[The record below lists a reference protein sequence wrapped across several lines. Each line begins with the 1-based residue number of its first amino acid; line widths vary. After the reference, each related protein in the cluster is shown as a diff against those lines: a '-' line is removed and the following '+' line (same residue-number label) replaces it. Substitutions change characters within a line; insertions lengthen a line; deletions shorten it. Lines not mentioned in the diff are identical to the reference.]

1 MLSGYT
7 DGHPPAYHALVSIVK
22 RVLVGRPVQSDRLG
36 HTLLPKK
43 IALPVFASDALSS
56 VAYATE
62 EILIVLSAGGI
73 ALISAT
79 PWIALAVGLLMLV
92 VVASYRQN
100 VHAYP
105 SGGGD
110 YEVASTNLGP
120 RIGLTVASALMVDY
134 TLTVAVSVSAGVA
147 NLASAFPVL
156 YSRST
161 LIAVIV
167 VAAIAVMN
175 LRGVRESGTAFAIP
189 TYCFIAIVTLLIV
202 WGATRLGLG
211 QHLHAESA
219 SYRYK
224 SAKAFTGLALVFL
237 LLKAFSSGCTALTG
251 VEAISN
257 GVPAFRPP
265 KSKNAATTLAL
276 LGGVS
281 VAMFAG
287 ITTLA
292 IVSHVHTGLPAD
304 LTGVP
309 AGTTPQTVIAQVGSS
324 VFGGSSPFFYFLQ
337 LATALILVLAAN
349 TAFNGFPVLAS
360 ILSRDG
366 YLPRQLRNR
375 GDRLAFSNG
384 ILLLSGFAILLIV
397 IFQASPTRLI
407 QLYIIGVFVSFV
419 CSQTG
424 MIRHWNR
431 NLRGTTDPGV
441 RRRMVRSRAIN
452 TVGACVTAVVL
463 VIVLVGKFVS
473 GAWIVVIAMPV
484 IWLTMRGIFRH
495 YASVAI
501 ELEAPQGAP
510 VTLPATNRAI
520 VLVSKLHL
528 PTLRALAYARAA
540 SPSHL
545 EAITVDVDE
554 AETLRLKEEWERS
567 GMAIPLTVI
576 ASPYREITRP
586 VMGYVKRLRRES
598 PRDIVTVYIPEYVLG
613 HWWEQVLHNQTAL
626 RLKARLLQQRGVVVA
641 SVPYQLS
648 SATRKQAHGLEGSLG
663 PAVPRAP
670 EPARNGSADG
680 KPDTAAV
687 PGANGSQPPA
697 SAVKARVRNAVPAR
711 PDGSTS
717 PAPRL
722 RRLSAL
728 RRLTAGRDQLHAE
741 ELQEEI
747 CNVSAK
753 LIADVE
759 DREIAEVAGTLRTV
773 TLRPR
778 GPSLT
783 MEADLWDGSGCI
795 TLVWL
800 GRRDIPGISPG
811 RRIVVH
817 GRVARIK
824 GELTIY
830 NPVYELRSSGP
841 D

>member
-1 MLSGYT
+1 VAVVWGAT
-7 DGHPPAYHALVSIVK
+7 K
-22 RVLVGRPVQSDRLG
+22 RLLVGRPVQSDRLG

-62 EILIVLSAGGI
+62 EILIVLSVGGI
-73 ALISAT
+73 AFFSYT
-79 PWIALAVGLLMLV
+79 PWIALAVGVLMLV

-110 YEVASTNLGP
+110 YEVATTNLGP
-120 RIGLTVASALMVDY
+120 KVGLAVASALMVDY

-147 NLASAFPVL
+147 NLASAFPALNSHV
-156 YSRST
+156 T
-161 LIAVIV
+161 IIAVLV
-167 VAAIAVMN
+167 VAAIALMN
-175 LRGVRESGTAFAIP
+175 LRGVRESGTVFAIP
-189 TYCFIAIVTLLIV
+189 TYCFIGVVVLMIL
-202 WGATRLGLG
+202 WGITRLGLG
-211 QHLHAESA
+211 HHLRADSA
-219 SYRYK
+219 GYQIP
-224 SAKAFTGLALVFL
+224 SAHQYTGLLLVFL
-237 LLKAFSSGCTALTG
+237 LLRAFSSGCTALTG

-257 GVPAFRPP
+257 GVPAFRKP

-276 LGGVS
+276 LGIIAVS
-281 VAMFAG
+281 MFAG
-287 ITTLA
+287 VTALA
-292 IVSHVHTGLPAD
+292 LVSHVHICPSATDCLPH
-304 LTGVP
+304 V
-309 AGTTPQTVIAQVGSS
+309 QNQRTVIAQVGRA
-324 VFGGSSPFFYFLQ
+324 VFGDTSPLFYLLQ
-337 LATALILVLAAN
+337 LVTALILVLAAN

-366 YLPRQLRNR
+366 YMPRQLHTR

-397 IFQASPTRLI
+397 VFKASPTRLI

-431 NLRGTTDPGV
+431 LLRVTTDPQARKHMMRIRV
-441 RRRMVRSRAIN
+441 IN
-452 TVGACVTAVVL
+452 SVGACFTAVVL
-463 VIVLVGKFVS
+463 VIVLVSKFAS
-473 GAWIVVIAMPV
+473 GAWIVVVAMPV
-484 IWLTMRGIFRH
+484 IWLTMRGIHRH
-495 YASVAI
+495 YASVAV
-501 ELEAPQGAP
+501 ELIPPHDVP
-510 VTLPATNRAI
+510 VTLPASNRAI

-528 PTLRALAYARAA
+528 PTLRALAYARATR
-540 SPSHL
+540 PSHL
-545 EAITVDVDE
+545 EAITVEVDE
-554 AETLRLKEEWERS
+554 AETARLKEEWDRS
-567 GMAIPLTVI
+567 GLAVPLTVI

-626 RLKARLLQQRGVVVA
+626 RLKTRLLQLRGVIIA

-648 SATRKQAHGLEGSLG
+648 SATRQQGKSEPHGWPPSPRPPGEKPPKAAKAGSGPVPAQADGSGPG
-663 PAVPRAP
+663 PARQ
-670 EPARNGSADG
+670 
-680 KPDTAAV
+680 AAGDLV
-687 PGANGSQPPA
+687 QA
-697 SAVKARVRNAVPAR
+697 
-711 PDGSTS
+711 T
-717 PAPRL
+717 RL
-722 RRLSAL
+722 TRLPAL

-747 CNVSAK
+747 NHVSAK
-753 LIADVE
+753 LIADVA
-759 DREIAEVAGTLRTV
+759 DREVADVAGILRTV

-783 MEADLWDGSGCI
+783 MEADLWDGSGSV

-800 GRRDIPGISPG
+800 GRRGIAGIRPG

-817 GRVARIK
+817 GRAVRIK

-830 NPVYELRSSGP
+830 NPDYELRSSGS